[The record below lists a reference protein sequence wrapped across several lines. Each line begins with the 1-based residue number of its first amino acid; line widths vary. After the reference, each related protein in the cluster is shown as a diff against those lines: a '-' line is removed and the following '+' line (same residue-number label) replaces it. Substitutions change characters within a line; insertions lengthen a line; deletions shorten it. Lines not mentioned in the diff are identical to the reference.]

1 MIKLIQVVPANQ
13 NDEHYLLEVT
23 LNPAHIV
30 SVNSSDKYLM
40 LLHQNKLPDG
50 LSNNHEFVEISLSN
64 GRTVIAVGSP
74 QVIYEKIQASKK
86 LLLG

>member
-13 NDEHYLLEVT
+13 NDEHYLIEVT

-30 SVNSSDKYLM
+30 SVNPSDKYLM
-40 LLHQNKLPDG
+40 LLHQNKLPEG
-50 LSNNHEFVEISLSN
+50 LSNNHEFVEVHLSN
-64 GRTVIAVGSP
+64 GKTVVAVGTT